1 MSENQGNIVEIS
13 EVGAD
18 KPKNKSTGPRTAA
31 GKARSSQNAL
41 LHGLTSKHPR
51 LLSHE
56 QPHHWLEH
64 LEQYRVSYGPQNL
77 TERDLVED
85 IAWFRWQLHRLSCV
99 LAAVISMRLVG
110 KKWQPDPDS
119 HTDPNWHPI
128 AKAFVEESG
137 PDGAINTLNRYEA
150 RIQRDYHRSLN
161 TLMRLRTHAELSK
174 NLHAIPGVPAYIQDT
189 RTPLPTEPEPPAT
202 PAPSLLTTNPEP
214 TPSTANNELPN
225 ELPPIDEHPDFIELQ
240 NTVVNSIRP
249 YPEAFHSFRTAL
261 EAMLERRKQEREA
274 A

>member
-1 MSENQGNIVEIS
+1 MSENQGTIVEIS
-13 EVGAD
+13 DSAEKAKSG
-18 KPKNKSTGPRTAA
+18 STGPRTAA
-31 GKARSSQNAL
+31 GKQRSSQNAL

-128 AKAFVEESG
+128 ARAFVEESG

-161 TLMRLRTHAELSK
+161 TLMRLRTHAELSQK
-174 NLHAIPGVPAYIQDT
+174 LHAIPGVPAYIQDT
-189 RTPLPTEPEPPAT
+189 RTPLPTEPEPPAN
-202 PAPSLLTTNPEP
+202 PAPSLLTKNPEP
-214 TPSTANNELPN
+214 TPSTANSELPN
-225 ELPPIDEHPDFIELQ
+225 ELPPIEEHPDYQELCKVVVESIEPFPQALD
-240 NTVVNSIRP
+240 
-249 YPEAFHSFRTAL
+249 SFLTAMDRL
-261 EAMLERRKQEREA
+261 RERNKA